1 MSYSSDLKNEL
12 ADIYAQPVHC
22 RNAEL
27 AGIICASGKLEDG
40 CISIKPENELIQKK
54 IYWLVRK
61 SFDIAEEMMY
71 TTKSGGKS
79 KIIIRGKMVDDLFST
94 LKLTGKAGIIY
105 ANNMIIERT
114 CCKRAFIRGVFLAA
128 GSVSSPEK
136 KNHFEM
142 VFSDEKSADQI
153 TECMKVFDTDPK
165 VVVRRNS
172 YVVYIKDGDE
182 IASILSVMGAANSLM
197 TFENVRIV
205 KDIRNSINREV
216 NCETANISK
225 VASAAVKQIAD
236 IEYLDERMGRDYL
249 PDSLRTLADIR
260 IANPLL
266 SLKELGDMLT
276 PPIGKS
282 GVNHRLRRISEM
294 ADRLRKTRED

>member
-1 MSYSSDLKNEL
+1 MSFSLDLKTEL
-12 ADIYAQPVHC
+12 ADIYPQSVHC

-27 AGIICASGKLEDG
+27 AGIICASGKIEED
-40 CISIKPENELIQKK
+40 SLVVRPENELIQKK
-54 IYWLVRK
+54 IYRLARK
-61 SFDIAEEMMY
+61 SFDITEEMMY
-71 TTKSGGKS
+71 TTKSGGKNR
-79 KIIIRGKMVDDLFST
+79 IIIRGTLVDDLFSS
-94 LKLTGKAGIIY
+94 LKLSGKAGNIY

-128 GSVSSPEK
+128 GSVSSPDK

-142 VFSDEKSADQI
+142 VFSVKESADQI

-182 IASILSVMGAANSLM
+182 IASILSVMGAVNSLM
-197 TFENVRIV
+197 TFENSRIV

-225 VASAAVKQIAD
+225 VASAAVKQIRD
-236 IEYLDERMGRDYL
+236 IEYIDEKMGRDFL
-249 PDSLRTLADIR
+249 PESLRDLADVR

-266 SLKELGDMLT
+266 SLKELGDLLS

-282 GVNHRLRRISEM
+282 GVNHRLRRISEL
-294 ADRLRKTRED
+294 ADKLRETHED